1 MVKVTVWLRDGETVT
16 FRSKNM
22 YEAIQRIEAEFYT
35 NAKRVDFAQD
45 DEQEGGD
52 P

>member
-1 MVKVTVWLRDGETVT
+1 MVKVTVWLRNGATVK
-16 FRSKNM
+16 FRAKNM
-22 YEAIQRIEAEFYT
+22 VEAMQRIEAEYYT

>member
-1 MVKVTVWLRDGETVT
+1 MVKVTVWLRNGATVE
-16 FRSKNM
+16 FCAKNM
-22 YEAIQRIEAEFYT
+22 VEAIQRIEAEYY
-35 NAKRVDFAQD
+35 NRAKRIDFAHD

>member
-1 MVKVTVWLRDGETVT
+1 MVKVTVWLRNGATVE
-16 FRSKNM
+16 FRAKNM
-22 YEAIQRIEAEFYT
+22 VEAMQRIEAEYYT
-35 NAKRVDFAQD
+35 RAKRVDFAQD